1 MRLPQ
6 VTDRE
11 WRLIEPAPAAGP
23 SPWQTAP
30 GRSALCQRFLRRRSG
45 ACAALLGAHPRRQPR
60 LEKLDTVFRSRR
72 DPTAAGPR
80 ASWPLCRPAARARGL
95 IDGQDDRGLAR
106 NIEAEWQACETRLR
120 AERRATVQRPGGDGA
135 APGPLTPLVSRR
147 LGSAVTRRDAGFT
160 QYNLHPSR
168 VSKLGR
174 DPITKILIS
183 RNLRVRGCK

>member
-80 ASWPLCRPAARARGL
+80 ASWPLCRPGARARGL
-95 IDGQDDRGLAR
+95 IDGQDARGLAR
-106 NIEAEWQACETRLR
+106 NIESEWQACEIRLR
-120 AERRATVQRPGGDGA
+120 CRAQGNSKKARWGWGSARAFDSARQSPA
-135 APGPLTPLVSRR
+135 WVSRHP
-147 LGSAVTRRDAGFT
+147 TRRR
-160 QYNLHPSR
+160 LHAIQPAPESG
-168 VSKLGR
+168 V
-174 DPITKILIS
+174 
-183 RNLRVRGCK
+183 

>member
-11 WRLIEPAPAAGP
+11 WRLISPLLPPAHRPGKPRQDDRRYVSAFYAGDP
-23 SPWQTAP
+23 GHAP
-30 GRSALCQRFLRRRSG
+30 R
-45 ACAALLGAHPRRQPR
+45 LLGAHPRRQPR
-60 LEKLDTVFRSRR
+60 LEKLDTVFRSLR

-120 AERRATVQRPGGDGA
+120 AERRATVQTARGDGA
-135 APGPLTPLVSRR
+135 APGPLTP
-147 LGSAVTRRDAGFT
+147 
-160 QYNLHPSR
+160 P
-168 VSKLGR
+168 
-174 DPITKILIS
+174 
-183 RNLRVRGCK
+183 